1 MANIGTI
8 ATMTTDDV
16 NPEHDLRNTMA
27 IASRYL
33 NLRAVENMTNTLTMD
48 SLVGNASIPITMPP
62 DTMYNDNDSLYND
75 RVGDDSKIED
85 GVEEVVE
92 KSWEYKHCLWLACA
106 VNFGPSNLRKIRLT
120 GTSILTQPL
129 IRVLSCL
136 SFIVHL
142 ELAHFHAF
150 KLTTMDLNGLERVS
164 QLKMIRQL
172 KVFPVIRNNNYRAA
186 MYDACAV
193 ATFITQIGST
203 ALTLGIKYE
212 IIEVEEQMEW

>member
-1 MANIGTI
+1 MNVINNENVNDIGDHKESNDEN
-8 ATMTTDDV
+8 DDNV
-16 NPEHDLRNTMA
+16 DDEEKKDDIRNT
-27 IASRYL
+27 
-33 NLRAVENMTNTLTMD
+33 
-48 SLVGNASIPITMPP
+48 
-62 DTMYNDNDSLYND
+62 
-75 RVGDDSKIED
+75 
-85 GVEEVVE
+85 
-92 KSWEYKHCLWLACA
+92 WQYKHCRWLGCA

-120 GTSILTQPL
+120 GVSILTQPL

-150 KLTTMDLNGLERVS
+150 KLTTMNLSHLSRVS

-172 KVFPVIRNNNYRAA
+172 KVFPVIRNNSYRSA
-186 MYDACAV
+186 MYDAVAV

-212 IIEVEEQMEW
+212 SIDVDDTEQKAIALAMKRFDEHIHSANSHGNSPTVKSPTSTKAITGPSTDAVDVVDPVES

>member
-1 MANIGTI
+1 MGEKKDEEEEENEENEENDDEELQQLQERTNESE
-8 ATMTTDDV
+8 TT
-16 NPEHDLRNTMA
+16 
-27 IASRYL
+27 
-33 NLRAVENMTNTLTMD
+33 
-48 SLVGNASIPITMPP
+48 
-62 DTMYNDNDSLYND
+62 
-75 RVGDDSKIED
+75 
-85 GVEEVVE
+85 
-92 KSWEYKHCLWLACA
+92 WQYKHCRWLACA

-120 GTSILTQPL
+120 GIHILTQPL

-172 KVFPVIRNNNYRAA
+172 KVFPVVRNNSYRSA
-186 MYDACAV
+186 MYDAVAV

-212 IIEVEEQMEW
+212 TIEIDQTEEKA